1 MRNKNFVHILFTVVM
16 SIVMI
21 AVIGL
26 VLAFN
31 TKDNSADAPSITSQI
46 AETGSSPVD
55 EDGQLTTARDDTDK
69 QSTASP
75 ANSSDEL
82 VSYTLTEP
90 VSRSPES
97 VIKGGYWY
105 LYDEDNVVCYV
116 FSFDGKGNVD
126 LAMFDDSN
134 ISGEDAKYFTGY
146 STYTVKDDTVQLRDM
161 PDVFLEKSFDLV
173 VEGANLKYDGKF
185 LAHHQEQT
193 IDYAIGFKMA
203 SELKKMGK

>member
-1 MRNKNFVHILFTVVM
+1 MRNKNLVHILFTVIM

-26 VLAFN
+26 VLAIN
-31 TKDNSADAPSITSQI
+31 TKDNKIDVPNITSQI
-46 AETGSSPVD
+46 AEGSSSPVD
-55 EDGQLTTARDDTDK
+55 EDGQLTVTQDAADN
-69 QSTASP
+69 QSTTTP
-75 ANSSDEL
+75 VNPSDEL

-97 VIKGGYWY
+97 VIKGGHWY

-146 STYTVKDDTVQLRDM
+146 STYTIKDDTVQLRDM

-185 LAHHQEQT
+185 LAHHQDLT

-203 SELKKMGK
+203 SELKKMAK

>member
-1 MRNKNFVHILFTVVM
+1 MRNKNFVHILFTVIM

-26 VLAFN
+26 VLAIN
-31 TKDNSADAPSITSQI
+31 TKDNKTDVPNITSQI
-46 AETGSSPVD
+46 AEDSSSPVG
-55 EDGQLTTARDDTDK
+55 EDGQLSTVQDATEN
-69 QSTASP
+69 QSPTSP
-75 ANSSDEL
+75 VNPSDEL

-146 STYTVKDDTVQLRDM
+146 SKYTIKDDTVQLRDM

-185 LAHHQEQT
+185 LAHHQELT
-193 IDYAIGFKMA
+193 MDYAIGFKMA
-203 SELKKMGK
+203 SELKKMAK